1 MSALPAGARGARL
14 PALPKSRLGFRFNA
28 NRTDRPLGFAT
39 NRPYSAFAC
48 KSPGARRKEGGVIAA
63 GIVIMEIG
71 NLGKESN

>member
-1 MSALPAGARGARL
+1 MRIAQIA
-14 PALPKSRLGFRFNA
+14 
-28 NRTDRPLGFAT
+28 PLGFAT